1 MNPSPVRRSNTR
13 SPYEHQRG
21 KEISTGGV
29 VSFVSNSAT
38 DIETFDLIIVGSGS
52 GNSIP
57 SYFDDWKIALV
68 ERDVFGGTCLNRGCI
83 PSKMFVYPADVAVAA
98 RTSSKLGIDTQ
109 FNGTDWSAI
118 RDRVFGLIDP
128 IASSGRDYRATGTP
142 NVTLIEGTA
151 AFIDEHTLDVE
162 GRRITAPNILLAAG
176 ARPVVPPIAGLME
189 TGFHTSDS
197 VMRLPELP
205 DRLGIIGG
213 GFIAVEM
220 GHVFS
225 GLGSNVT
232 IFNRSN
238 TLLREFDQDISAT
251 FTAEFAKRV
260 DLLLGHIPTK
270 VERVA
275 DGIKIT
281 CAVGETIVDEI
292 LVATGREPNSDLLGV
307 DAAGLECHHHG
318 TVAVDDTMAT
328 NVPGIW
334 AVGDIANNYQL
345 KHLAN
350 AEAAIAFWNIAH
362 PDDIRHQ
369 SYKAVPSA
377 VFSSPQVATVGLTE
391 QEATKQG
398 RSFTVGRRDYGGT
411 AYGWAMADD
420 SGFAKVLVD
429 DETGLIIGA
438 HVLGPQASSLIQP
451 LIQAMQFDQRAV
463 DVAREV
469 FYIHPALTEVIE
481 NALLDAVG

>member
-1 MNPSPVRRSNTR
+1 MSIDPTT
-13 SPYEHQRG
+13 E
-21 KEISTGGV
+21 
-29 VSFVSNSAT
+29 A
-38 DIETFDLIIVGSGS
+38 FDLIIVGSGS

-57 SYFDDWKIALV
+57 SYLDDWRIAIV

-83 PSKMFVYPADVAVAA
+83 PSKMFVYPADVAVASA
-98 RTSSKLGIDTQ
+98 TSGKLGIDTQ
-109 FNGTDWSAI
+109 FNGADWSAI
-118 RDRVFGLIDP
+118 RDRVFGRIDP
-128 IASSGRDYRATGTP
+128 IAEGGREYRATGTP

-151 AFIDEHTLDVE
+151 DFVDAHTLDVE
-162 GRRITAPNILLAAG
+162 GRRVTAPNILLAAG
-176 ARPVVPPIAGLME
+176 ARPVVPPISGLME

-197 VMRLPELP
+197 IMRLPELP
-205 DRLGIIGG
+205 KRLGIIGG

-225 GLGSNVT
+225 ALGSHVT

-238 TLLREFDQDISAT
+238 TLLREFDHDISAR
-251 FTAEFAKRV
+251 FTEVFGERV
-260 DLLLGHIPTK
+260 DLMLGHVPTK

-275 DGIKIT
+275 DGIRIT
-281 CAVGETIVDEI
+281 CAVGETVVDEL
-292 LVATGREPNSDLLGV
+292 LVATGREPNSDLLNV
-307 DAAGLECHHHG
+307 DAAGLACHHHG

-334 AVGDIANNYQL
+334 AIGDLANNYQL

-350 AEAAIAFWNIAH
+350 AEAAVAFWNIAH

-391 QEATKQG
+391 QDAEQQG
-398 RSFTVGRRDYGGT
+398 RTFRVGRRDYAGT
-411 AYGWAMADD
+411 AYGWAMVDET
-420 SGFAKVLVD
+420 GFAKVLVD
-429 DETGLIIGA
+429 DVTGLIIGA
-438 HVLGPQASSLIQP
+438 HVIGPQASSIIQP
-451 LIQAMQFDQRAV
+451 LVQAMQFDQRAD
-463 DVAREV
+463 DVARQV

-481 NALLDAVG
+481 NALLDALD

>member
-1 MNPSPVRRSNTR
+1 V
-13 SPYEHQRG
+13 
-21 KEISTGGV
+21 STDQTAE
-29 VSFVSNSAT
+29 S
-38 DIETFDLIIVGSGS
+38 FDLIIVGSGS

-57 SYFDDWKIALV
+57 SYLDDWRIAIV

-83 PSKMFVYPADVAVAA
+83 PSKMFVYPADVAVASA
-98 RTSSKLGIDTQ
+98 TSAKLGIETQ
-109 FNGTDWSAI
+109 FIGADWSAI
-118 RDRVFGLIDP
+118 RDRVFGRIDP
-128 IASSGRDYRATGTP
+128 IAESGREYRATGTP

-151 AFIDEHTLDVE
+151 DFVDARTLDVE

-176 ARPVVPPIAGLME
+176 ARPVVPPISGLVE

-197 VMRLPELP
+197 IMRLPELP
-205 DRLGIIGG
+205 KRLGIIGG

-225 GLGSNVT
+225 ALGSQVT
-232 IFNRSN
+232 MFNRSN
-238 TLLREFDQDISAT
+238 TLLRGFDHDISAR
-251 FTAEFAKRV
+251 FTEVFGERV
-260 DLLLGHIPTK
+260 DLMLGHVPTR
-270 VERVA
+270 VQRVA
-275 DGIKIT
+275 DGIRIT
-281 CAVGETIVDEI
+281 CAVGETVVDEL
-292 LVATGREPNSDLLGV
+292 LVATGREPNSDLLDV

-334 AVGDIANNYQL
+334 AIGDLANNYQL

-350 AEAAIAFWNIAH
+350 AEAAVAFWNIAH

-391 QEATKQG
+391 REAASQG
-398 RSFTVGRRDYGGT
+398 CSFRVGKRDYAGT
-411 AYGWAMADD
+411 AYGWAMVDET
-420 SGFAKVLVD
+420 GFAKVLVD

-438 HVLGPQASSLIQP
+438 HVIGPQASSIIQP
-451 LIQAMQFDQRAV
+451 LVQAMQFDQRAD

-469 FYIHPALTEVIE
+469 LYIHPALTEVIE
-481 NALLDAVG
+481 NALLDALD

>member
-1 MNPSPVRRSNTR
+1 MDQAA
-13 SPYEHQRG
+13 E
-21 KEISTGGV
+21 
-29 VSFVSNSAT
+29 A
-38 DIETFDLIIVGSGS
+38 FDLIIVGSGS

-57 SYFDDWKIALV
+57 SYLDDWRIAIV

-83 PSKMFVYPADVAVAA
+83 PSKMFVYPADVAVASA
-98 RTSSKLGIDTQ
+98 TSTKLGIDTQ
-109 FNGTDWSAI
+109 FNGADWSAI
-118 RDRVFGLIDP
+118 RDRVFGQIDP
-128 IASSGRDYRATGTP
+128 IALSGREYRANGTP

-151 AFIDEHTLDVE
+151 DFVDEHTLDVE

-176 ARPVVPPIAGLME
+176 ARPVVPPIPGLME

-197 VMRLPELP
+197 IMRLAELP
-205 DRLGIIGG
+205 KRLGIIGG

-225 GLGSNVT
+225 GLGSHVT

-238 TLLREFDQDISAT
+238 ILLREFDRDVSER
-251 FTAEFAKRV
+251 FTEVFGQRV
-260 DLLLGHIPTK
+260 DLMLGHVPTK

-281 CAVGETIVDEI
+281 CAIGESVVDEL
-292 LVATGREPNSDLLGV
+292 LVATGREPNSDLLNV
-307 DAAGLECHHHG
+307 DVAGIECHHHG

-334 AVGDIANNYQL
+334 AIGDLANNYQL

-350 AEAAIAFWNIAH
+350 AEAAVAFWNIAH
-362 PDDIRHQ
+362 PDDLRHQ

-377 VFSSPQVATVGLTE
+377 VFSNPQVATVGLTE
-391 QEATKQG
+391 QEAERKG
-398 RSFTVGRRDYGGT
+398 RSFRVGRRDYSGT
-411 AYGWAMADD
+411 AYGWAMGDD
-420 SGFAKVLVD
+420 TGFAKVLVD

-438 HVLGPQASSLIQP
+438 HVIGPQASSIIQP
-451 LIQAMQFDQRAV
+451 LIQAMQFDQRAD

-481 NALLDAVG
+481 NALLDALD

>member
-1 MNPSPVRRSNTR
+1 MALTP
-13 SPYEHQRG
+13 
-21 KEISTGGV
+21 
-29 VSFVSNSAT
+29 FVSNSAT

-57 SYFDDWKIALV
+57 SYLDDWKIALV

-109 FNGTDWSAI
+109 FNGADWSAI

-151 AFIDEHTLDVE
+151 AFIDERTLDVE
-162 GRRITAPNILLAAG
+162 GRRITAPKILLAAG

-275 DGIKIT
+275 GGIKIT

>member
-1 MNPSPVRRSNTR
+1 M
-13 SPYEHQRG
+13 
-21 KEISTGGV
+21 
-29 VSFVSNSAT
+29 SNSEI
-38 DIETFDLIIVGSGS
+38 DSETFDLIIVGSGS

-57 SYFDDWKIALV
+57 AYLDDWNIAIV

-98 RTSSKLGIDTQ
+98 QTSGKLGIDTQ
-109 FNGTDWSAI
+109 FNGADWSAI

-128 IASSGRDYRATGTP
+128 IAASGRDYRATGSA

-151 AFIDEHTLDVE
+151 DFVDERTLDVE
-162 GRRITAPNILLAAG
+162 GRRITAPHILLAAG
-176 ARPVVPPIAGLME
+176 ARPVVPPISGLME

-197 VMRLPELP
+197 IMRLPELP
-205 DRLGIIGG
+205 KRLGIIGG

-225 GLGSNVT
+225 GLGSHVT
-232 IFNRSN
+232 VFNRSN
-238 TLLREFDQDISAT
+238 TLLREFDHDISST
-251 FTAEFAKRV
+251 FTEAFGQRV
-260 DLLLGHIPTK
+260 ELLLGHVPTK

-281 CAVGETIVDEI
+281 CAVGETIVDEV
-292 LVATGREPNSDLLGV
+292 LVATGREPNSDLLNV
-307 DAAGLECHHHG
+307 DAAGLNCHHHG

-334 AVGDIANNYQL
+334 AIGDLANNYQL

-350 AEAAIAFWNIAH
+350 AEAAVAFWNIAH
-362 PDDIRHQ
+362 PDDLRRQ

-391 QEATKQG
+391 QAATKQG
-398 RSFTVGRRDYGGT
+398 RSFTVGHRGYGGT
-411 AYGWAMADD
+411 AYGWAMADET
-420 SGFAKVLVD
+420 GFAKVLVD
-429 DETGLIIGA
+429 TETGLIIGA
-438 HVLGPQASSLIQP
+438 HVLGPQASSIIQP
-451 LIQAMQFDQRAV
+451 LIQAMQFDQRA
-463 DVAREV
+463 DDLAREV

-481 NALLDAVG
+481 NALFDALD

>member
-1 MNPSPVRRSNTR
+1 MRSTNGC
-13 SPYEHQRG
+13 PLD
-21 KEISTGGV
+21 
-29 VSFVSNSAT
+29 VSSVEPEQTVES
-38 DIETFDLIIVGSGS
+38 FDLIIVGSGS

-57 SYFDDWKIALV
+57 EYLDDWNIAIV

-98 RTSSKLGIDTQ
+98 QTASKLGIDTQ
-109 FNGTDWSAI
+109 FNGADWSAI

-151 AFIDEHTLDVE
+151 DFVDEHTLDVE
-162 GRRITAPNILLAAG
+162 GQRITAPNILLAAG
-176 ARPVVPPIAGLME
+176 ARPVVPPIVGLVE

-197 VMRLPELP
+197 IMRLPELP
-205 DRLGIIGG
+205 RRLGIIGG

-225 GLGSNVT
+225 GLGSDVT

-238 TLLREFDQDISAT
+238 TLLREFDQDVSSR
-251 FTAEFAKRV
+251 FTVVFGQRV
-260 DLLLGHIPTK
+260 NLLLGHVPTK

-281 CAVGETIVDEI
+281 CAVGETIVDEL
-292 LVATGREPNSDLLGV
+292 LVATGREPNSDLLNV

-328 NVPGIW
+328 NVPGVW
-334 AVGDIANNYQL
+334 AIGDLANNYQL

-377 VFSSPQVATVGLTE
+377 VFSNPQVATVGLTE

-398 RSFTVGRRDYGGT
+398 RSFRVGMRDYGAT

-420 SGFAKVLVD
+420 TGFAKVLVD
-429 DETGLIIGA
+429 DETGLLLGA
-438 HVLGPQASSLIQP
+438 HVLGPQASSIIQP
-451 LIQAMQFDQRAV
+451 LIQAMQFDQRA
-463 DVAREV
+463 DDIARQV
-469 FYIHPALTEVIE
+469 FYIHPALTEVVE

>member
-1 MNPSPVRRSNTR
+1 M
-13 SPYEHQRG
+13 
-21 KEISTGGV
+21 
-29 VSFVSNSAT
+29 SNSET

-57 SYFDDWKIALV
+57 SYLDDWKIAIV

-98 RTSSKLGIDTQ
+98 QTSSKLGIDTQ
-109 FNGTDWSAI
+109 FNGADWSAI

-142 NVTLIEGTA
+142 NVTLVEGTA
-151 AFIDEHTLDVE
+151 AFIDERTLDVE

-197 VMRLPELP
+197 IMRLPELP
-205 DRLGIIGG
+205 KRLGIIGG

-225 GLGSNVT
+225 GLGSHVT
-232 IFNRSN
+232 VFNRSN
-238 TLLREFDQDISAT
+238 TLLREFDHDISAT

-260 DLLLGHIPTK
+260 ELLLGHIPTK
-270 VERVA
+270 VERVD

-281 CAVGETIVDEI
+281 CAVGESIVDEI
-292 LVATGREPNSDLLGV
+292 LVATGREPNSDLLDV
-307 DAAGLECHHHG
+307 DAAGLTCHHHG

-328 NVPGIW
+328 NVAGIW

-362 PDDIRHQ
+362 PDDVRHQ

-377 VFSSPQVATVGLTE
+377 VFSNPQVATVGLTE
-391 QEATKQG
+391 HEAVKQG
-398 RSFTVGRRDYGGT
+398 LSFSVGRRDYGGT
-411 AYGWAMADD
+411 AYGWAMADE

-429 DETGLIIGA
+429 DETGLILGA
-438 HVLGPQASSLIQP
+438 HVLGPQASSIIQP
-451 LIQAMQFDQRAV
+451 LIQAMQFDQRAE
-463 DVAREV
+463 DVARQV
-469 FYIHPALTEVIE
+469 FYIHPALTEVVE